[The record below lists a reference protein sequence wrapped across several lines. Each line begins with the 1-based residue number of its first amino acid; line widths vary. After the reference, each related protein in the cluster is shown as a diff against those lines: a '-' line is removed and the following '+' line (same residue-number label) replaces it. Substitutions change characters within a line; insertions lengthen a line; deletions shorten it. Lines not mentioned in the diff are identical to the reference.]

1 MIFSD
6 SIRITLK
13 RSVFLGILL
22 LASVGSLLHWT
33 QRLDLKLLD
42 LQFSVLRAL
51 APPVPAPDVVIVGI
65 DEETLQQF
73 PEPLALWHGHLA
85 RFLHAMVLA
94 GPAAVGVDVLLPER
108 SYDAFMP
115 GVDQTM
121 LRAIIAARRALP
133 VVFAITVDSEGKPSS
148 ILPSFA
154 AAAGAAGLGYALFPV
169 DGDGVVRRF
178 SERLVGDDRV
188 TPTLTGQM
196 LRRLNAQ
203 TRNGYIDFTQGEPFD
218 YIPLQRVLAW
228 EASGDSAKLKGVLA
242 GKPVLLGFVLPF
254 TDRQLAPAPLM
265 AAEADSSNVPGV
277 ALHAQTLRNVL
288 GHGLIVPVPA
298 AVSVLLGAAA
308 AALWFVSLRAAYSL
322 LLWIAL
328 AAALLAASTWLVR
341 LGWLLPAVTPILAA
355 ALALGARSG
364 YSMLQRGLELEYLK
378 RESRAAREIQENMVP
393 RGQLLPGRAE
403 IDCAGLMHPANDV
416 GGDFLDAF
424 FIDERRLFFAVGD
437 VSGKGFPAALFM
449 ARTIQAL
456 RDHAPRSGSL
466 PDLLALVNRG
476 LCENNN
482 SCMFVTLF
490 CAVLDISNGELAYAC
505 CGHPPPLFADGKPG
519 FTWLAAPEAP
529 ALGMVEDQT
538 FEASRARLGPGGTIV
553 IYTDGVTEGTS
564 ATGAMFEEERLL
576 NVANLHR
583 DTPALELN
591 EAIAT
596 AVDAFAAGV
605 PQFDDLTLLA
615 LRYRGSL

>member
-1 MIFSD
+1 MG
-6 SIRITLK
+6 
-13 RSVFLGILL
+13 VLL
-22 LASVGSLLHWT
+22 LAAAGSLLGWT

-42 LQFSVLRAL
+42 LQFGVLRAV
-51 APPVPAPDVVIVGI
+51 APRLPAPEVVIVGI
-65 DEETLQQF
+65 DEETLRQF

-94 GPAAVGVDVLLPER
+94 GPSAVGVDVLLPER

-115 GVDQTM
+115 GVDQTL
-121 LRAIIAARRALP
+121 LRAIIQARRALP
-133 VVFAITVDSEGKPSS
+133 VVFAISVDSAGRPSG

-154 AAAGAAGLGYALFPV
+154 AAAGEAGLGYALFPV

-178 SERLVGDDRV
+178 TEQLVDGESV

-196 LRRLNAQ
+196 LRRLNA
-203 TRNGYIDFTQGEPFD
+203 RSGGGYIDFTQGEPFD

-228 EASGDSAKLKGVLA
+228 ESSQDLAALKRAFA
-242 GKPVLLGFVLPF
+242 GKPVMLGFIVPF

-265 AAEADSSNVPGV
+265 AAEPDSANVPGV
-277 ALHAQTLRNVL
+277 ALHAQTLRNAL
-288 GHGLIVPVPA
+288 GGGLIAQVPA
-298 AVSVLLGAAA
+298 AVSLLLCAAA
-308 AALWFVSLRAAYSL
+308 AALWFVSLRAAYAL
-322 LLWIAL
+322 LLWFAL
-328 AAALLAASTWLVR
+328 AAALLAASTWLLR
-341 LGWLLPAVTPILAA
+341 LGWLLPVITPLIAA
-355 ALALGARSG
+355 AMALGARS
-364 YSMLQRGLELEYLK
+364 SHAMLRRGLELEYLK

-403 IDCAGLMHPANDV
+403 VDCAGLMHPANDV

-449 ARTIQAL
+449 ARAIQAL
-456 RDHAPRSGSL
+456 RDHATHGGSL
-466 PDLLALVNRG
+466 PDLLASVNRG

-490 CAVLDISNGELAYAC
+490 CAVLDTSDGDLVYAC
-505 CGHPPPLFADGKPG
+505 CGHPPPLFADGKAG
-519 FTWLAAPEAP
+519 FTWLASPEAP
-529 ALGMVEDQT
+529 ALGMVEDQA
-538 FEASRARLGPGGTIV
+538 FEAGRTRLDPGGIIV

-564 ATGAMFEEERLL
+564 AAGDMFEEERLL

-583 DTPALELN
+583 EAPALALN
-591 EAIAT
+591 EAIAN

-615 LRYRGSL
+615 LRYRG